1 MALSAGTAIAFQLSR
16 FSGPRSVRVCPFLM
30 HLSGVLRLSLR
41 VNGPLP
47 SDSVLWL
54 AAGPETFERLHSVWL
69 LCIRNGEKELPV
81 CFHLPL

>member
-16 FSGPRSVRVCPFLM
+16 VCGPRSVRVCPLLM
-30 HLSGVLRLSLR
+30 YLSGVLRLSLR

-54 AAGPETFERLHSVWL
+54 AAGPETFERLHRVAAL
-69 LCIRNGEKELPV
+69 LTQW
-81 CFHLPL
+81 